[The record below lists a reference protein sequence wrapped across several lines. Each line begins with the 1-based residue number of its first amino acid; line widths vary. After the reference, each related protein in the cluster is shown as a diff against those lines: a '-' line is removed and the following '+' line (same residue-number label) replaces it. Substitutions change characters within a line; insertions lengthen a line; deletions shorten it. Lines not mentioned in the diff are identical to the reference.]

1 MLAWLAAF
9 VWRKRTDH
17 LANNPRLRR
26 QRAVAALIASGL
38 DDLKKYAAE
47 NQPDEFFATQF
58 RLLQE
63 QLGER
68 LDSPA
73 SSITEAVIEERLAP
87 LGTPEPVLN
96 GLRELFQLCNQ
107 ARYAPIRGSAELNS
121 VVGQFE
127 KVISELQELKT

>member
-1 MLAWLAAF
+1 MGE
-9 VWRKRTDH
+9 V
-17 LANNPRLRR
+17 RLRR
-26 QRAVAALIASGL
+26 QRQVAQLVHDGL
-38 DDLKKYAAE
+38 NDLRRLAAE
-47 NQPDEFFATQF
+47 NNSDEFFATLF

-96 GLRELFQLCNQ
+96 GLRELFQWCNQ

-127 KVISELQELKT
+127 TVIGELQELKT